1 MRIFSNTGKNRR
13 INPREIS
20 KDIPKDKSLD
30 FALSFFFILLLKL
43 TNMEV
48 NFDQYIRNFRMFY
61 NQLVKGHP
69 K

>member
-1 MRIFSNTGKNRR
+1 MRIFSNTGKSRR
-13 INPREIS
+13 INPRE
-20 KDIPKDKSLD
+20 KPKNIPKDKSLD
-30 FALSFFFILLLKL
+30 FALSFILLLKL